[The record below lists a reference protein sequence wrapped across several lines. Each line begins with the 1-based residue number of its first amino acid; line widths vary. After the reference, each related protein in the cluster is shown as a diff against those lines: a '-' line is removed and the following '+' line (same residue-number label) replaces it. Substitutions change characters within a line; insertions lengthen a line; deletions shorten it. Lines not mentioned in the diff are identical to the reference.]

1 MGRRIGAYG
10 RRLTRKPR
18 HRISHQKPHY
28 APPTMGNTQL
38 AYDAAFMNYA
48 AILLQL
54 QQSIPS
60 LSALYVFG
68 SQASG
73 HAGPDSDL
81 DLAVLADERIGAEKL
96 WDLAAQLARIA
107 NCPVD
112 LLDLRAA
119 STVMQ
124 YRIITT
130 GKRLWAKDS
139 QAAVYESFILSAKT
153 ALDEARSGLL
163 QDIQK
168 TGTVY
173 GR

>member
-1 MGRRIGAYG
+1 MLKAHND
-10 RRLTRKPR
+10 K
-18 HRISHQKPHY
+18 K
-28 APPTMGNTQL
+28 AN
-38 AYDAAFMNYA
+38 AMNYA
-48 AILLQL
+48 AMLLHL
-54 QQSIPS
+54 QQAIPS
-60 LSALYVFG
+60 MSALYVFG
-68 SQASG
+68 SQATG
-73 HAGPDSDL
+73 NAGLESDL
-81 DLAVLADERIGAEKL
+81 DLAVLANEALGAEKL
-96 WDLAAQLARIA
+96 WDLGSQLAGIA
-107 NCPVD
+107 NCHVD

-139 QAAVYESFILSAKT
+139 QAALYESFILSQKT
-153 ALDEARSGLL
+153 ALDEARAGLL

>member
-1 MGRRIGAYG
+1 
-10 RRLTRKPR
+10 
-18 HRISHQKPHY
+18 
-28 APPTMGNTQL
+28 
-38 AYDAAFMNYA
+38 MNYA
-48 AILLQL
+48 AMLLQL
-54 QQSIPS
+54 QQAIPS

-73 HAGPDSDL
+73 EAGPDSDL
-81 DLAVLADERIGAEKL
+81 DLAVLADEPLDAEKL
-96 WDLAAQLARIA
+96 WDLSSQLAAIA
-107 NCPVD
+107 HCHVD

-130 GKRLWAKDS
+130 GKRLWSKDS
-139 QAAVYESFILSAKT
+139 QAALYESFILSQKT
-153 ALDEARSGLL
+153 ALDEARAGLL
-163 QDIQK
+163 HDIQT